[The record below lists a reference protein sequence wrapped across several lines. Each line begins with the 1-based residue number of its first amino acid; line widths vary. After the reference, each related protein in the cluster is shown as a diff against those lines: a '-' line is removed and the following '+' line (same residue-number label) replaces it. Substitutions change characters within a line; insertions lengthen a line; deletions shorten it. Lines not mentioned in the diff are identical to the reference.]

1 VFVMMSVLVSEI
13 APSQA
18 NAHFT
23 ARERGVQACFVA
35 VGYDAGGNARRV
47 EECCRE
53 QRGESN

>member
-1 VFVMMSVLVSEI
+1 MMSVLVSEI